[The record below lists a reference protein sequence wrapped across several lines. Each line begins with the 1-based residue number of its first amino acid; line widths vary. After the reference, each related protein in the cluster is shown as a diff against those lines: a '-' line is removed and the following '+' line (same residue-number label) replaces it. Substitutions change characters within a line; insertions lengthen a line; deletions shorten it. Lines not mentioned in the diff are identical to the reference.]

1 MGLGAIIPVCM
12 VEGTTFAQSAE
23 GNIERL
29 TLVTAKSNTLLEEP
43 RRSGVARRVRKAPLR
58 PELLTV
64 PSLRPPTHVVNKYS
78 TLIAPSTFSYLQPNR
93 SFIVSIL
100 QRCLQWSYS
109 DFNFLATAYCGERKR
124 AWFLLASNVYL
135 TDHFQT
141 PPGRVLSSTDRINS
155 IHAFSSSAI
164 LGIVLWAGLEVR
176 HVARKR
182 NVAAAILSRL
192 LIGDFRL
199 CFPYYRVRKFDP
211 PRDPAGEMEAV
222 FLNLL
227 ER

>member
-43 RRSGVARRVRKAPLR
+43 RRSGVARRVRKAPVR

-64 PSLRPPTHVVNKYS
+64 PSLRPPLTLS
-78 TLIAPSTFSYLQPNR
+78 TSIPPLLLPRHFPISNLTDPSLCQSFNDAFNAHIPVSTFWPLH
-93 SFIVSIL
+93 
-100 QRCLQWSYS
+100 
-109 DFNFLATAYCGERKR
+109 TAANEAG
-124 AWFLLASNVYL
+124 F
-135 TDHFQT
+135 
-141 PPGRVLSSTDRINS
+141 G
-155 IHAFSSSAI
+155 FSSPAMITSLTTSKLHRDDSSAAI
-164 LGIVLWAGLEVR
+164 LGIVLWAGLEVT

-182 NVAAAILSRL
+182 NVAADILYRL

-211 PRDPAGEMEAV
+211 PRDPAGAMETV
-222 FLNLL
+222 LLNLL
-227 ER
+227 EG